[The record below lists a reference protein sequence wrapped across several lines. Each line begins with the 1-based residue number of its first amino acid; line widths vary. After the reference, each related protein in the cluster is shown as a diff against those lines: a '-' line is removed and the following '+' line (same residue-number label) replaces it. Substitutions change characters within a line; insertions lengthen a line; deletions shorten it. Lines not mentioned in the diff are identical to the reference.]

1 MKFLTLFFIL
11 FWGTFGVAEMSAPEK
26 GKIVWVLP
34 DWPASPLG
42 DGAKAQAK
50 ANVFVRLTEQLQE
63 ALPQYDHHLIRGNAD
78 KAMRLWKE
86 GKNICALPVLKTKE
100 RMDLAQMSA
109 FVVFPPYR
117 VIVKNSQVSSM
128 LAKRDTVSF
137 QNLMTSKNLKGG
149 LIVDRSYGETI
160 DRYLSETKDYKNWT
174 LIEPHDGW
182 ETVLSMVQN
191 GRFDY
196 TIEMAEFVR
205 YFNKKNSPSTN
216 LVALPM
222 QESASALISYVACNR
237 NKWGTEIIKLVD
249 KRMQVLASKK
259 EFTQNLETLFHDDGL
274 KDFKQD
280 LQEFVQKRAEGP
292 WMFVSA
298 PIEAPAAA
306 VSTSAT
312 PK

>member
-34 DWPASPLG
+34 DWPASSMGEG
-42 DGAKAQAK
+42 DKVK
-50 ANVFVRLTEQLQE
+50 ANVFVRLLEQLQQ
-63 ALPQYDHHLIRGNAD
+63 ALPQYDHHLIRGAAD
-78 KAMRLWKE
+78 KAVRLWKE
-86 GKNICALPVLKTKE
+86 GKNICALPLLKTKE
-100 RMDLAQMSA
+100 RADLAQFA
-109 FVVFPPYR
+109 TFIVVPPYR
-117 VIVKNSQVSSM
+117 VIVKNSQVSSI
-128 LAKRDTVSF
+128 LAKRDAIPF

-149 LIVDRSYGETI
+149 LILGRSYGEAI
-160 DRYLSETKDYKNWT
+160 DRYLTDTKDFKNWS

-182 ETVLSMVQN
+182 ETVLSMVQS

-205 YFNKKNSPSTN
+205 YFNKKNNMSTN

-222 QESASALISYVACNR
+222 QESVQAQIAYVACNK
-237 NKWGTEIIKLVD
+237 NKWGTEIIKIVD
-249 KRMQVLASKK
+249 KRLQVLAGKK
-259 EFTQNLETLFHDDGL
+259 EFMQNLETLFQDDGL

-280 LQEFVQKRAEGP
+280 LHDFVQKRSEGP
-292 WMFVSA
+292 WMFVST
-298 PIEAPAAA
+298 PIDPPAPAP
-306 VSTSAT
+306 STSAT